1 MKILYLNL
9 GGCNGCD
16 IELLAG
22 VVRVVEKIGRELP
35 SPDHGIRSR
44 SYDITIVTGP
54 GTLGN
59 LCRIVRD
66 LERIGGEV
74 DLGHV
79 IVLGSCACGGGIW
92 YDSYMVCGGW
102 DMFLRELI
110 SRGFRIRYRSVT
122 YVTGCP
128 VRPEDVEK
136 VLVQLLHS
144 YPNLISSL
152 T

>member
-22 VVRVVEKIGRELP
+22 VVRATEKLGRELP
-35 SPDHGIRSR
+35 LPDHSIKNEK
-44 SYDITIVTGP
+44 YDVTIVTGP

-66 LERIGGEV
+66 IEKIGKEI

-102 DMFLRELI
+102 DLFLKELS
-110 SRGFRIRYRSVT
+110 SRGFRIRCRST
-122 YVTGCP
+122 IYVTGCP

-136 VLVQLLHS
+136 VLVQLLHN
-144 YPNLISSL
+144 YPNLISNL
-152 T
+152 G